1 MVKLII
7 NGIMNDKDIL
17 WKKLKCKCDKSDIEK
32 TFPLGDCKHCKCQAQ
47 EDSMP
52 RESFN
57 VNLPIL
63 DKDGKETGKIISKE
77 ITEIT
82 IDREPVYNSIRG
94 WKF

>member
-1 MVKLII
+1 MKLKI
-7 NGIMNDKDIL
+7 NGLMNDKDIL
-17 WKKLKCKCDKSDIEK
+17 WKKLKCKCDKTNIEK
-32 TFPLGDCKHCKCQAQ
+32 TFPLGDCKHCKCKAQ

-52 RESFN
+52 RNSFKIN
-57 VNLPIL
+57 QDVL
-63 DKDGKETGKIISKE
+63 DKAGKPTGKVIVKE